1 MLQLSPPESR
11 LGKEGS
17 MSSAEGAT
25 ADAVAGLGSRAA
37 EWIVTFLSHSKWESI
52 AADSSKHC
60 LSSTP
65 PTCRCSCTQQQRTC
79 YRSSGS
85 CCCVSYPMQVACMET
100 ETKGSRLRCGSQ
112 GSVSTRMLQHFL
124 VVATSCCE

>member
-11 LGKEGS
+11 LGKQGS

-25 ADAVAGLGSRAA
+25 ADAVAGLCSRAA
-37 EWIVTFLSHSKWESI
+37 ERIVTFLSYSKWESI

-65 PTCRCSCTQQQRTC
+65 PTCSAVLSSCRGLVIAHQQAAVDVAPILCRLPAWKQKLKIRC
-79 YRSSGS
+79 Y
-85 CCCVSYPMQVACMET
+85 
-100 ETKGSRLRCGSQ
+100 
-112 GSVSTRMLQHFL
+112 
-124 VVATSCCE
+124 VVARKGQSAPAYCSTSC